1 MSGSPKA
8 RRTSAL
14 ALCLAATLAGRA
26 LADGP
31 LVPSP
36 DGDPS
41 TWQRVEYADGR
52 VVKAIWEKYHFTPEA
67 VQGGERTVPRIYFAS
82 IPARWGQTVAPEL
95 PVVDKKRTFLYGLVP
110 AVLAV
115 NEEVTLERR
124 RLRSLTAARKSG
136 KAWTA
141 DQSRWLGALAER
153 YQVDG
158 KPGDA
163 ATLDELANRVDVIPA
178 SLVLAQAAMESGWA
192 TSRFAAEGSA
202 LFGQW
207 TYGGDGIKPKE
218 QRTETKGNYR
228 VQSFD
233 SPRDSIRAYL
243 LNLNTH
249 AAYKELRAERRRLR
263 KAGKGMTG
271 TALAAGLLHYSER
284 GQAYVDELR
293 SVIRV
298 NRLHLADAATL
309 RKMRPILLVP
319 VGKGVE

>member
-1 MSGSPKA
+1 M
-8 RRTSAL
+8 RRNLPPIAL
-14 ALCLAATLAGRA
+14 FLSLAFAGPA

-41 TWQRVEYADGR
+41 TWQRVEFANGR
-52 VVKAIWEKYHFTPEA
+52 TVKAIWEKYGFTPEA

-82 IPARWGQTVAPEL
+82 IPARWGETVAPEL
-95 PVVDKKRTFLYGLVP
+95 PVVEKKRTFLYGLVP

-115 NEEVTLERR
+115 NEEVLLERR
-124 RLRSLTAARKSG
+124 RLRSLTGARKAG

-141 DQSRWLGALAER
+141 DESRWMAALAAR
-153 YQVDG
+153 YGVDG
-158 KPGDA
+158 NVEQA
-163 ATLDELANRVDVIPA
+163 ATLDELAARVDAIPA

-207 TYGGDGIKPKE
+207 TYGGEGIKPKE
-218 QRTETKGNYR
+218 QRTATKGDYR
-228 VQSFD
+228 IAAFA

-249 AAYKELRAERRRLR
+249 AAYADLRGERLRLR
-263 KAGKGMTG
+263 KAGKGVTG
-271 TALAAGLLHYSER
+271 TALAAGLLKYSER

-293 SVIRV
+293 AVIRV